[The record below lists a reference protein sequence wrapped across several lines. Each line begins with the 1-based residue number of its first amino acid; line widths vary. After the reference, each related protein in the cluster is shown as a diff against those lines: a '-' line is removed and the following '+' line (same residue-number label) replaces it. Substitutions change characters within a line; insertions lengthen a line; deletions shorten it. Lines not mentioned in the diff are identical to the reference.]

1 MPWHAPSD
9 LSTHGLTKEA
19 RALFSSFDKSND
31 RRVNVSN
38 RRMAL
43 KAGLGLPES
52 TSQLAAMS
60 SRNEAVAARKVFDSF
75 DFDQSGSIDAKE
87 LRPALELL
95 QLHVSSDEASK
106 LISRYDAD
114 SSAKLEL
121 GEFRS
126 LCAKLRLYRQ
136 QAPPPPPS
144 KRPQTAGARIV
155 FGSQGQLSGD
165 DGGTPIVTPAPTTP
179 GGSTDASGFLS
190 FSVRGGGGG
199 GGSSAGGKTAFL
211 TESALDLEVNHVRRC
226 ALGRAMRIRGT
237 VKEVVHDHQAYREAM
252 SRALTANQTEWALR
266 MQCSKD
272 LVVARGAKTSVWRP
286 ARTVVGGP
294 MAGLPSSSHRVKK
307 PPMSTEEA
315 FAWADMVTNLQR
327 KCGNR

>member
-126 LCAKLRLYRQ
+126 LCAKLRLYRRRQ
-136 QAPPPPPS
+136 QRRWQDGIPHGERS
-144 KRPQTAGARIV
+144 RPR
-155 FGSQGQLSGD
+155 GQ
-165 DGGTPIVTPAPTTP
+165 PRA
-179 GGSTDASGFLS
+179 
-190 FSVRGGGGG
+190 SVRSRPSDAHPRHGQ
-199 GGSSAGGKTAFL
+199 GSSARSPG
-211 TESALDLEVNHVRRC
+211 V
-226 ALGRAMRIRGT
+226 
-237 VKEVVHDHQAYREAM
+237 
-252 SRALTANQTEWALR
+252 
-266 MQCSKD
+266 
-272 LVVARGAKTSVWRP
+272 P
-286 ARTVVGGP
+286 
-294 MAGLPSSSHRVKK
+294 
-307 PPMSTEEA
+307 
-315 FAWADMVTNLQR
+315 
-327 KCGNR
+327 